1 MKSPINPPIIDLL
14 SETFQVEDRFL
25 GSKLCPG
32 LPVVGVADI
41 SPFFEPYQREA
52 TLSIKD
58 FLSSTSSR
66 REALK
71 RKIFGESE
79 KAPRDI
85 LMAVVEKTAAEV
97 SAVTIAPRRAMEDLI
112 DIHGQ
117 YATTMLLAGLMR
129 RLLAL
134 RNYL

>member
-1 MKSPINPPIIDLL
+1 MLL
-14 SETFQVEDRFL
+14 IFL
-25 GSKLCPG
+25 PSLNLIK
-32 LPVVGVADI
+32 
-41 SPFFEPYQREA
+41 REA
-52 TLSIKD
+52 TLSINY

-97 SAVTIAPRRAMEDLI
+97 SAGTMVPRRAMEDLI
-112 DIHGQ
+112 DIHGLWHK
-117 YATTMLLAGLMR
+117 ARLGLFR
-129 RLLAL
+129 EHKVPL
-134 RNYL
+134 Y